1 MKVTLTVPAELE
13 ELIEDAL
20 QSGDY
25 KSIEDIALDG
35 LWLWADA
42 VESGSDA
49 NAADAPDDDDLLA
62 QMEAKAKG
70 KS

>member
-1 MKVTLTVPAELE
+1 MKVTLTVPPELE
-13 ELIEDAL
+13 GLVEDAL

-25 KSIEDIALDG
+25 ESLEQIALDG

-42 VESGSDA
+42 VETGA
-49 NAADAPDDDDLLA
+49 EAGEADAGEDEDLLA

-70 KS
+70 KG

>member
-25 KSIEDIALDG
+25 KSVEDIALDG

-42 VESGSDA
+42 VESGADGDPTDA
-49 NAADAPDDDDLLA
+49 FDQDDLLA

>member
-1 MKVTLTVPAELE
+1 MKVTLTVPPELE
-13 ELIEDAL
+13 GLIEDAL

-25 KSIEDIALDG
+25 ESLEQIALDG

-42 VESGSDA
+42 VETGGEAGAEDA
-49 NAADAPDDDDLLA
+49 SEEDDLLA
-62 QMEAKAKG
+62 AMEAKAKG